1 MICVYTTHRYK
12 IGWYK
17 AIRAFQ
23 LNECSCHSIQFE
35 MWCRGSLFFAN
46 VWSTLMNSS
55 ACDLV
60 SLSSAFKTEPAC
72 VRLIHFSTWDTLSNH
87 KQAHM
92 LYPNYAM
99 TTCYRSVKK
108 IVIGLSHNYIHSF
121 WCLIYMCQA
130 KQFYSSNSNANL
142 KTITLS
148 IVNCELNLYICVR
161 NDKS

>member
-1 MICVYTTHRYK
+1 MICVYTTHRHK
-12 IGWYK
+12 ISWYK
-17 AIRAFQ
+17 AKRAFQ

-35 MWCRGSLFFAN
+35 MWCRGSLFFAY

-72 VRLIHFSTWDTLSNH
+72 VRLIYFSTWYTLSNH

-121 WCLIYMCQA
+121 WCLIYMSSKTVLFI
-130 KQFYSSNSNANL
+130 KQQCKFKNDH
-142 KTITLS
+142 T
-148 IVNCELNLYICVR
+148 VNCELWIEFIHLCP
-161 NDKS
+161 